1 MASQGPGTV
10 KSFTNVFLLDPC
22 SSSLWKVPLLLL
34 FHCYSCPWGPLPP
47 QSAEETQS
55 SGSGW
60 PRRQQVHVTQG
71 CVMLEP
77 VHHLFLLSF
86 LAFLLAFILSFI
98 LPSTWTHLSLGTESL
113 GPILMNFSGV
123 GNMNAVSSNLVVVVV
138 VMVRNGDT
146 ASVWSCQWHK
156 AELHLSGKL
165 AKAGRSGRWHSPHK
179 GEYCQLR
186 SQHTWHAQYEES
198 RDNGYL

>member
-47 QSAEETQS
+47 QSAEEIQS

-98 LPSTWTHLSLGTESL
+98 LPSTWTHLSLGTESSWSHPHEL
-113 GPILMNFSGV
+113 QWSGQYERRKFQF
-123 GNMNAVSSNLVVVVV
+123 GGGGG
-138 VMVRNGDT
+138 GDGAEWRHSKCVKLSMTQSWT
-146 ASVWSCQWHK
+146 ASFW
-156 AELHLSGKL
+156 E
-165 AKAGRSGRWHSPHK
+165 AGEGR
-179 GEYCQLR
+179 
-186 SQHTWHAQYEES
+186 EEWQVA
-198 RDNGYL
+198 